1 MDYLLIYIPKE
12 LGDVIMWNIGNFEKI
27 SHILKYYQ

>member
-12 LGDVIMWNIGNFEKI
+12 LGDVIMWNIGNFEKNI
-27 SHILKYYQ
+27 THT